1 MTTAIIHI
9 SAGQGPEEC
18 AWVATQLAD
27 AFRREAARDGFMC
40 EPLEPYAG
48 PCASILLRVEGEGAE
63 AFVAA
68 REGTMRWIGTSPFRP
83 THKRKNWFV
92 GVFRVADA
100 EDTPELRDRDIVY
113 ETMRA
118 SGPGG
123 QHVNK
128 TESAVRATHTPS
140 GLVAV
145 SREQRSQAANKK
157 VARLK
162 LALALQAER
171 ERRAG
176 DAKSAMWAKN
186 HELERGNAVRTYEG
200 EAFRLR
206 RR

>member
-1 MTTAIIHI
+1 MAIVHI

-18 AWVATQLAD
+18 AWVAAALAD
-27 AFRREAARDGFMC
+27 AFAREAAREGLVC
-40 EPLEPYAG
+40 EPVEPYAW
-48 PCASILLRVEGEGAE
+48 PTASILLRIEGEGAE
-63 AFVAA
+63 GFVAA
-68 REGTMRWIGTSPFRP
+68 REGTVRWIGTSPFRP
-83 THKRKNWFV
+83 AHKRKNWFV
-92 GVFRVADA
+92 GVSRVADV
-100 EDTPELRDRDIVY
+100 EDAPELRDRDIVY

-162 LALALQAER
+162 LALALQG
-171 ERRAG
+171 RRDAQAD
-176 DAKSAMWAKN
+176 DAKEAMWAKN
-186 HELERGNAVRTYEG
+186 HALERGNAVRTYEG
-200 EAFRLR
+200 ERFKLR
-206 RR
+206 RK